1 MNLLPFAVCL
11 IFGSV
16 QTIAV
21 TSSAITVYNDW
32 EHDPSGNAY
41 NTDISLPDPSGNRII
56 CSKSTYYLQLAFLIL
71 ACLGLIFGVLLLST
85 PDSFSSDTWKI
96 VSIIITFIWLGVTV
110 TSSIVT
116 HQIFNKAGKSL
127 PAMKQDVGFVASY
140 SVTALL
146 LITSIIYCFM

>member
-21 TSSAITVYNDW
+21 TSSAITIYNDW
-32 EHDPSGNAY
+32 PHDVSGNAINDNPNPSGN
-41 NTDISLPDPSGNRII
+41 TII

-85 PDSFSSDTWKI
+85 PDSFSSDKWKI

-110 TSSIVT
+110 TSTIVT
-116 HQIFNKAGKSL
+116 HQIFNKVGKSY
-127 PAMKQDVGFVASY
+127 PTMKQDVGFVASY
-140 SVTALL
+140 SITALL